1 MPCLISVCIDERLT
15 DVYLIGD
22 ISVRYTG
29 KYCAMSQQ
37 CMDGKLAD
45 VCLIDD
51 TACQ

>member
-1 MPCLISVCIDERLT
+1 MDDRLT

-22 ISVRYTG
+22 MSVRY

-45 VCLIDD
+45 VYLIDN